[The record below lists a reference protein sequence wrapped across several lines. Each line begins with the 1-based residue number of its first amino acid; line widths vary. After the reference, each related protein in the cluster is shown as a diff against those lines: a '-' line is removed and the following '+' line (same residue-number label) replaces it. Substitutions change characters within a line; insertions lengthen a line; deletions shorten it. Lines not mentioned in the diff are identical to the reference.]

1 MLKGG
6 KWTTYRKMAQD
17 AVDSAIATHSDVL
30 QKKNP
35 CATKWIQIIGS
46 EGWTP
51 NYFALITQNFHRL
64 KKVDKSKEQK
74 LVPIET
80 DIAQH
85 LSRAYGT
92 K

>member
-1 MLKGG
+1 
-6 KWTTYRKMAQD
+6 MAQD
-17 AVDSAIATHSDVL
+17 AVDAAIATHSDVL

-35 CATKWIQIIGS
+35 CVTKWIRVIGS

-51 NYFALITQNFHRL
+51 NYFALITQNFQRM
-64 KKVDKSKEQK
+64 KKVENSKQK